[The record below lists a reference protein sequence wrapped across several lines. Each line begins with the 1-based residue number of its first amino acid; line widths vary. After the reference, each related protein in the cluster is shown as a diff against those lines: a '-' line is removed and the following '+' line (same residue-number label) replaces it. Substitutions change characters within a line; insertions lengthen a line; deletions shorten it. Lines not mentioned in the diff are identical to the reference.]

1 MPHLAPD
8 MQVIVTLRDGAAV
21 GELAQWLTDQGFGHS
36 TLHVLEALGGPN
48 ERIRVVQADEY
59 ALKMSRTLCARGSHF
74 RARMR

>member
-1 MPHLAPD
+1 

-48 ERIRVVQADEY
+48 
-59 ALKMSRTLCARGSHF
+59 
-74 RARMR
+74 